1 VPLAAALSIPLTVEE
16 GAPFPHRDLLLVL
29 ATTCIAIT
37 LVVQGLTLGPMVRRS
52 GLVDDPQ
59 SRTREEAIA
68 RHAALS
74 AAVTRL
80 EEMQDVDAVSPAT
93 IEWLRKEFADRLQ
106 RAESIL
112 DSTSETKADGRDPT
126 PATRLEVRAVRRQ
139 LVGVQSARLLEL
151 VRIGVISESVRRRV
165 QHVLDLE
172 EAGSTDD

>member
-1 VPLAAALSIPLTVEE
+1 TFLPGLLDPADQHAVGRRRSRIVAVTSWAGTRGVVPLAAALSIPLTVEE

-93 IEWLRKEFADRLQ
+93 IEWLRKEFAD
-106 RAESIL
+106 
-112 DSTSETKADGRDPT
+112 
-126 PATRLEVRAVRRQ
+126 
-139 LVGVQSARLLEL
+139 
-151 VRIGVISESVRRRV
+151 
-165 QHVLDLE
+165 
-172 EAGSTDD
+172 